1 MIKAN
6 FPGRSEEELK
16 HINDTIMSFAM
27 FKYAIAPAVNKNQS
41 DELNQRLLENTRKSF
56 FPVAS
61 KLIGA
66 VDF

>member
-1 MIKAN
+1 M
-6 FPGRSEEELK
+6 
-16 HINDTIMSFAM
+16 IMSFAM

-56 FPVAS
+56 FPVAA